1 MRVYQTPDYTSMSR
15 RAANIISAHVI
26 LHPNCVL
33 GLATGST
40 PLGAYAQLIEW
51 YRKGDLSFAETRS
64 VNLDEYRGL
73 TPDHPQS
80 YRCFMQTNFF
90 DHIDIRPENTYL
102 PDGTAADPAAECRR
116 YNAVLS
122 QLGGVDLQLLG
133 LGHNGHIGF
142 NEPGH
147 AFELGT
153 HLVDLSESTIAA
165 NTRFFESRDEVPR
178 QAFTMGIKSI
188 MQARRILVVVSGA
201 DKSDIVR
208 RAFTGPVTPEVPC
221 SILQMHPDV
230 TLVGDEAAL
239 AGLREAGIVPG
250 V

>member
-15 RAANIISAHVI
+15 REANIISAHVI

-102 PDGTAADPAAECRR
+102 PDGTAAKGFEEVRLTPTTFLLDKQGRIVQKYLGAPDFPKLHALLEKLLAEPA
-116 YNAVLS
+116 
-122 QLGGVDLQLLG
+122 
-133 LGHNGHIGF
+133 
-142 NEPGH
+142 
-147 AFELGT
+147 
-153 HLVDLSESTIAA
+153 
-165 NTRFFESRDEVPR
+165 
-178 QAFTMGIKSI
+178 
-188 MQARRILVVVSGA
+188 
-201 DKSDIVR
+201 
-208 RAFTGPVTPEVPC
+208 
-221 SILQMHPDV
+221 
-230 TLVGDEAAL
+230 
-239 AGLREAGIVPG
+239 
-250 V
+250 